1 MIIYEPINFNRFS
14 EENLTII
21 MKDGISHNCY
31 YDVPFYRIPVAAIPV
46 AMDWRIGKRLMLTN
60 FALYPFD
67 DPKSK
72 LVKYHFVEYSPRN
85 APIIADHYKTRKFHD
100 ANL

>member
-1 MIIYEPINFNRFS
+1 
-14 EENLTII
+14 
-21 MKDGISHNCY
+21 MKDGISHNCD
-31 YDVPFYRIPVAAIPV
+31 YDAPFYRTPGEGTPVT
-46 AMDWRIGKRLMLTN
+46 MDWRIGKHLVLTN

-85 APIIADHYKTRKFHD
+85 APIIVNHYKTRKFHD